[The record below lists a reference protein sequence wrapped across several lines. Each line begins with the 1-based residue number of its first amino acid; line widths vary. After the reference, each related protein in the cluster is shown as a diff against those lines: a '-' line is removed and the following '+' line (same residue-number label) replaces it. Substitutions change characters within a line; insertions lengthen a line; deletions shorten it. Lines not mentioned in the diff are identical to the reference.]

1 MYAPYWSTKVWA
13 PSSLLACRALF
24 TSVTASVQAM
34 LVVSGVAG
42 VGVASAD
49 VADAAICEPVGK
61 LPHDE
66 HSRAESHAEK
76 IQRGLLLEIAAECN
90 TAHA

>member
-1 MYAPYWSTKVWA
+1 
-13 PSSLLACRALF
+13 
-24 TSVTASVQAM
+24 M

-49 VADAAICEPVGK
+49 VADAEIVSRSGK

-76 IQRGLLLEIAAECN
+76 IQRGLLLEIARNAN
-90 TAHA
+90 TAHAYQVPVGIY

>member
-1 MYAPYWSTKVWA
+1 
-13 PSSLLACRALF
+13 
-24 TSVTASVQAM
+24 M

-49 VADAAICEPVGK
+49 VADAEIVSRSGK

-66 HSRAESHAEK
+66 HSRAESHAK
-76 IQRGLLLEIAAECN
+76 KFSADYSWK
-90 TAHA
+90 